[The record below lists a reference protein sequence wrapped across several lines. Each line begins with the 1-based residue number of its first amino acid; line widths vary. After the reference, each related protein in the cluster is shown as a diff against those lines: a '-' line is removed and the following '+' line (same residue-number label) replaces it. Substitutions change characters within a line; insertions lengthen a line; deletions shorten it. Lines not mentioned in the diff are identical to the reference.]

1 MLSWKLQGGIEKW
14 DNSDDVKLLEMLAID
29 MEAEDEEEVD
39 WEGLVVEWERW
50 ALIRIDIIGS

>member
-1 MLSWKLQGGIEKW
+1 MLSWKLQGGIEQW

-39 WEGLVVEWERW
+39 WEGLVEEWERW
-50 ALIRIDIIGS
+50 GLACIQYSSN